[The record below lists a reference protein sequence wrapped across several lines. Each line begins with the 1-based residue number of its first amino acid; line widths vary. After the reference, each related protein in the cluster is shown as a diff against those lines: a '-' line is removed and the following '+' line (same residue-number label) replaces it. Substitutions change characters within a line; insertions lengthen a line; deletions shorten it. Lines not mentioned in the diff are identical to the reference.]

1 MYRFPTVPIPLN
13 VLKFM
18 YCLGIIP
25 AHVKAC
31 THLTINKNVI
41 SHEIGNNY
49 TSDLQYNDHH
59 IYVNW
64 PTISLIY
71 SFDIHIPLSQHVH
84 ATLIEQ
90 YSADWIASDIAQRR
104 QPHASTQLTDL
115 EVSSSHK

>member
-1 MYRFPTVPIPLN
+1 MYRFPTVPIP
-13 VLKFM
+13 LKFM

-41 SHEIGNNY
+41 SHEIANNN

-71 SFDIHIPLSQHVH
+71 SFDIHIPLSQHHDVR

-90 YSADWIASDIAQRR
+90 F
-104 QPHASTQLTDL
+104 TL
-115 EVSSSHK
+115 